1 MTAFADDVTGIGA
14 LAEPVRRALYLY
26 VCAQPEPVGRDQA
39 AEAVGVPVHKAKFH
53 LDRLESDGLLES
65 DFARTSGRTGPGAG
79 RTAKR
84 YRRTA
89 REIAVSLPEREY
101 ALAGE
106 LMAAAIAES
115 ARTGAPVLETLS
127 RVAAARGRA
136 WGTEA
141 LQGTTPPDSG
151 AVALEIAVRTLSEH
165 GYEPRT
171 EDEVTV
177 MANCPFHALAQEQT
191 ELVCGM
197 NHALLDGLT
206 ETLAPHRPRASLA
219 PAPGRCCVTL
229 RAAPA

>member
-1 MTAFADDVTGIGA
+1 MTDFADDVTGIGA

-89 REIAVSLPEREY
+89 REIAVSLPDREY

-115 ARTGAPVLETLS
+115 ATSGRPVLEALTQ
-127 RVAAARGRA
+127 VAAGRGRD
-136 WGTEA
+136 WGARA
-141 LQGTTPPDSG
+141 LQHAPTPESGT
-151 AVALEIAVRTLSEH
+151 AALDLATQVLTAH

-177 MANCPFHALAQEQT
+177 MANCPFHVLAQDQT

-197 NHALLDGLT
+197 NHALIEGLT
-206 ETLAPHRPRASLA
+206 ATLAPHPPVAQLE

-229 RAAPA
+229 RTCPD